1 MLKYILA
8 ILLNYKL
15 TPIKEL
21 GEENE
26 LARSLY
32 AVEKKNCIY
41 FLFSIN
47 LNASVH
53 TVRTR
58 RCGDIHI
65 LKVNLEFAKRSF
77 YFTVAI
83 EFNGLP
89 HHIKSKENLYSSQ
102 GHQHGVSIQSPINLG
117 KTFLQIS
124 RIRKIAPAWIL
135 AKFFVQWFTF
145 FDFPDS
151 GLNLIYDIYLRVLI
165 FFRWRDRQWKPVNVM
180 GVQIPCLNF
189 FHPSVSCFYW
199 KC

>member
-41 FLFSIN
+41 SLFSIN

-58 RCGDIHI
+58 RCSDIHI
-65 LKVNLEFAKRSF
+65 PKVNLEFAKIFLF
-77 YFTVAI
+77 YRCDKI
-83 EFNGLP
+83 QW
-89 HHIKSKENLYSSQ
+89 SS
-102 GHQHGVSIQSPINLG
+102 S
-117 KTFLQIS
+117 
-124 RIRKIAPAWIL
+124 A
-135 AKFFVQWFTF
+135 
-145 FDFPDS
+145 
-151 GLNLIYDIYLRVLI
+151 Y
-165 FFRWRDRQWKPVNVM
+165 
-180 GVQIPCLNF
+180 
-189 FHPSVSCFYW
+189 
-199 KC
+199 

>member
-58 RCGDIHI
+58 RCSYIYI
-65 LKVNLEFAKRSF
+65 PKVNLEFAKRSF

-102 GHQHGVSIQSPINLG
+102 GHQHGVSIQYSVNLG
-117 KTFLQIS
+117 KIFLQIS
-124 RIRKIAPAWIL
+124 RMRKIAPA
-135 AKFFVQWFTF
+135 
-145 FDFPDS
+145 
-151 GLNLIYDIYLRVLI
+151 
-165 FFRWRDRQWKPVNVM
+165 
-180 GVQIPCLNF
+180 
-189 FHPSVSCFYW
+189 
-199 KC
+199 

>member
-41 FLFSIN
+41 SLFSIN

-58 RCGDIHI
+58 RCSDIHI
-65 LKVNLEFAKRSF
+65 PKVNLEFAKRSF
-77 YFTVAI
+77 YFTVVI
-83 EFNGLP
+83 KFNGLP
-89 HHIKSKENLYSSQ
+89 QHIKLKGNLYSSE
-102 GHQHGVSIQSPINLG
+102 GHQHGASIQSSINLG

-124 RIRKIAPAWIL
+124 RIRKIAP
-135 AKFFVQWFTF
+135 T
-145 FDFPDS
+145 
-151 GLNLIYDIYLRVLI
+151 
-165 FFRWRDRQWKPVNVM
+165 
-180 GVQIPCLNF
+180 
-189 FHPSVSCFYW
+189 
-199 KC
+199 